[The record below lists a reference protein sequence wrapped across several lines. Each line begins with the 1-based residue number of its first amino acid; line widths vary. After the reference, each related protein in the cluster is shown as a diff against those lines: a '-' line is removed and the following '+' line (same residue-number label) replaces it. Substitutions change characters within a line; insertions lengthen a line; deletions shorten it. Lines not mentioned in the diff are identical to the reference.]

1 MLIQPPAHSMNEPE
15 SQIRVALTTS
25 RFPCFLILRQIKTCR
40 HHDLHLGQLHAVIN
54 SSSIDTAVSFRS
66 GLPSEA
72 LEEFLSIL
80 RPSFFSPTSPVLRT
94 RRQGVS
100 LPTLQHERSFY
111 RSRGRLEIVPQKN
124 EDKEE
129 LDNSRST
136 QPSRNAC
143 SSTPDPHNDIDGLAE
158 ADTDSPPV
166 RWFKANILC
175 MFPYLANLNT
185 ILDHNSSFSNL
196 SYPYAESLPSTC
208 FQSVAEEYIS
218 PFPSCDTA
226 STPYS

>member
-1 MLIQPPAHSMNEPE
+1 MTTPSLSPLNLSVWHPGNTSQAPAHTLNGLE
-15 SQIRVALTTS
+15 SQTLVPSTTS
-25 RFPCFLILRQIKTCR
+25 KLLCFPIPCLIKTCR
-40 HHDLHLGQLHAVIN
+40 HHDLHLGQFHAVLN
-54 SSSIDTAVSFRS
+54 PSSTDTALSCRS

-124 EDKEE
+124 DDKEE
-129 LDNSRST
+129 SDNSRST
-136 QPSRNAC
+136 QPSRNTC
-143 SSTPDPHNDIDGLAE
+143 SSTPDPLNDIDGLAE
-158 ADTDSPPV
+158 VDTDSSPV

-175 MFPYLANLNT
+175 MFP
-185 ILDHNSSFSNL
+185 
-196 SYPYAESLPSTC
+196 STWR
-208 FQSVAEEYIS
+208 I
-218 PFPSCDTA
+218 
-226 STPYS
+226 